1 MRDQEEKIIGL
12 ITETDII
19 RKVVDQERSLT
30 INTVD
35 AAMRPILRLPL
46 RPLEDAFHMMKDS
59 GVRHLLV
66 AHNQVVVSL
75 FFLSSFLANLQES

>member
-35 AAMRPILRLPL
+35 AAMRPILGLPL
-46 RPLEDAFHMMKDS
+46 RLLEDAFHMMKDS

-66 AHNQVVVSL
+66 KQNHVVVSL
-75 FFLSSFLANLQES
+75 FSLSGLLANL